1 MQRGNPYGQGNPVL
15 PYKVTLVNEGADCWG
30 AFRFLDRSRAPAVPL
45 TIVYRIDNVTDNVQI
60 VGNTSVTPSGTTIE
74 INVPGALNVM
84 SRSGQ
89 SSQINQMLVTSTYA
103 DNSRA
108 VKPFFYEIIGIST
121 VGGA

>member
-15 PYKVTLVNEGADCWG
+15 PYKVTQVYAGTDCWG
-30 AFRFLDRSRAPAVPL
+30 EFQFLDRAKAPATPL
-45 TIVYRIDNVTDNVQI
+45 TIVYRIDNVTDNQQI
-60 VGNTSVTPSGTTIE
+60 LGNTSFPPSGTTAE

-103 DNSRA
+103 DGSTA
-108 VKPFFYEIIGIST
+108 VKPFFYEVIDIST